1 MLKIWKKKCYKL
13 FNKKTFYNFQFSNC
27 LIHIIHMYIFT
38 QKKSHLSY
46 SKIENISGHN
56 LLILTHT
63 KPAKIKWFLSC
74 VDFSKYSFNCNY
86 WKPLA
91 LAMDKDDNHSFPS
104 VCNMSQNNI
113 IICFPFLYAG
123 VELVL
128 KHFPSV
134 TILTSEVLSDCPSS
148 FGQRYFGTD

>member
-1 MLKIWKKKCYKL
+1 MYICIMCIK
-13 FNKKTFYNFQFSNC
+13 
-27 LIHIIHMYIFT
+27 IHIIHMYIFT

-91 LAMDKDDNHSFPS
+91 LAMGKDDNHIFPS
-104 VCNMSQNNI
+104 VCNMSQNCSWIYSVITIII

-128 KHFPSV
+128 KNFPSV